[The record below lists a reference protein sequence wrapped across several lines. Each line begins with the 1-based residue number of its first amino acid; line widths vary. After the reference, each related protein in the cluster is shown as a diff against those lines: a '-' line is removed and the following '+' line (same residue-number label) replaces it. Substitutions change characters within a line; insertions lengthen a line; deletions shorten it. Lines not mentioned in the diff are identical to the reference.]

1 MIIDGG
7 SFSFFPY
14 LHNSVKPR
22 HHKAVLVRKNSKS
35 TTECVARN
43 APSVHNDKAVA
54 VVCPDGDNVP
64 TPRIYVTLVGGGWW
78 IAGGVTV

>member
-1 MIIDGG
+1 M
-7 SFSFFPY
+7 
-14 LHNSVKPR
+14 KPR
-22 HHKAVLVRKNSKS
+22 HHKAVQVRKNSKS

-64 TPRIYVTLVGGGWW
+64 TPRIYVTLVGGRVVESERGD
-78 IAGGVTV
+78 GVRNTIEVKTLFGH

>member
-1 MIIDGG
+1 M
-7 SFSFFPY
+7 
-14 LHNSVKPR
+14 KPR
-22 HHKAVLVRKNSKS
+22 HHKAVLVRKNSGPPIFTFDRVKS

-54 VVCPDGDNVP
+54 VVCPDGDNAS